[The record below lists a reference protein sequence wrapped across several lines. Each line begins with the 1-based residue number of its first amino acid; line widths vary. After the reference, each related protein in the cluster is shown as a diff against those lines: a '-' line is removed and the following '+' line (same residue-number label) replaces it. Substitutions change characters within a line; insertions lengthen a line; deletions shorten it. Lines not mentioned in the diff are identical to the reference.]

1 MSFLDRI
8 NECNAFDPANFVPF
22 VVAGR
27 PVGLVKR
34 RFARRLEDFPD
45 AFAVTGGGVT
55 MAAGLDTFDAR
66 TAAADFA
73 LRRLADSGDITGWR
87 DEPYP
92 VGGPFA
98 GPHPMA
104 MERAAI
110 PFFGVRAYGVHVNG
124 FARRLADFPDAF
136 AVSGAMVTMAPGLD
150 SYDARTLAAEIAL
163 RRLADAGD
171 ITGWR
176 DEPYPVGGEFAGPHA
191 MAMERCA
198 IPLFGV
204 RAYGVH
210 VNGFVRDDD
219 GGIAM
224 WIARRAAGK
233 QTYPGMLDNMIAG
246 GQPIGIGPKENVIK
260 EAAEEAAVPHDLA
273 SRAIAVG
280 IVTYRHETA
289 DGIKPDVM
297 YAYDLEL
304 PRNFRPA
311 NTDGEI
317 AEFYLWP
324 VARVMETVA
333 ETREFKFNCNLIIID
348 FLVRHGLIGPDDPDY
363 IEIVEGLRR

>member
-8 NECNAFDPANFVPF
+8 NECNSHHPGNFVPF
-22 VVAGR
+22 TSAGER
-27 PVGLVKR
+27 VGLVKHG
-34 RFARRLEDFPD
+34 FARRLKNFPG
-45 AFAVTGGGVT
+45 AFAVGDGGVT
-55 MAAGLDTFDAR
+55 MAPGLDTYDAR
-66 TAAADFA
+66 TAAADDA
-73 LRRLADSGDITGWR
+73 LRRLAEAGGITGWR

-124 FARRLADFPDAF
+124 FAR
-136 AVSGAMVTMAPGLD
+136 
-150 SYDARTLAAEIAL
+150 
-163 RRLADAGD
+163 
-171 ITGWR
+171 
-176 DEPYPVGGEFAGPHA
+176 
-191 MAMERCA
+191 
-198 IPLFGV
+198 
-204 RAYGVH
+204 
-210 VNGFVRDDD
+210 DDD
-219 GGIAM
+219 GSIRM

-246 GQPIGIGPKENVIK
+246 GQPIGIGLRENVIK

-273 SRAIAVG
+273 SRAVPVG
-280 IVTYRHETA
+280 MVTYRHETE
-289 DGIKPDVM
+289 DGFKPDVM

-304 PRNFRPA
+304 ADDFRPV

-317 AEFYLWP
+317 SEFYLWP

-333 ETREFKFNCNLIIID
+333 ETRDFKFNCNLIVID
-348 FLVRHGLIGPDDPDY
+348 FLIRHGLIGPDRSDY
-363 IEIVEGLRR
+363 IEIVEGLRQ